1 MQQKKLGPLLLSA
14 LMTGPILGSG
24 IIILPPIAQ
33 ELFNRFATL
42 AWVVMMCLGGL
53 FAMVFAT
60 LALKFPGAEGASIA
74 VRKAF
79 GSRIGLL
86 ASTYVSL
93 AVCAGPVVILI
104 TAGETVMR
112 AFSLPPSFL
121 PGVVA
126 LLLLVSVSLLL
137 GKVTAV
143 GNIVLVA
150 SSAIALALVGGSVM
164 TMASYG
170 ISFAG
175 TSDLDP
181 VLFVRDLPILFWAI
195 TGWEILGNYSSEVKD
210 PETTIP
216 RAAIFSVAGISLVYI
231 LVALALN
238 AVSLS
243 GSGGNPEPNVAEVLV
258 PLLGNSSDLALM
270 FMTLALC
277 LCTYLMIVGGVAR
290 LIQTLARDG
299 RLHGLLARGNHQG
312 APLGAILLFAA
323 LHSLVIL
330 LLVFQMASLES
341 IISFANIF
349 FLANALLGILAAV
362 KLSTSVVFR
371 LLATLLGAGFVI
383 LILLSSPWLLCLL
396 TGVTLIFDGGHARGL
411 GGQSRSSNP

>member
-14 LMTGPILGSG
+14 LMIGPILGSG

-33 ELFNRFATL
+33 ELFGRFAIL
-42 AWVVMMCLGGL
+42 AWGVMMCLGGL

-74 VRKAF
+74 VRRAF
-79 GSRIGLL
+79 GPRIGVL

-104 TAGETVMR
+104 TAGETVMG
-112 AFSLPPSFL
+112 AFSLPPSYL

-126 LLLLVSVSLLL
+126 LLLFVSVTLLL
-137 GKVTAV
+137 RKVTAV

-164 TMASYG
+164 TIASYG

-175 TSDLDP
+175 SNDLDP
-181 VLFVRDLPILFWAI
+181 VLFVRELPILFWAI

-210 PETTIP
+210 PKTTIP
-216 RAAIFSVAGISLVYI
+216 IAAIFSVAGISLVYI

-238 AVSLS
+238 ALTLS
-243 GSGGNPEPNVAEVLV
+243 GAMVHPESGVAGVLS
-258 PLLGNSSDLALM
+258 PLLGNGSELALM
-270 FMTLALC
+270 VMTLALC

-299 RLHGLLARGNHQG
+299 RLHGALALGNHQG
-312 APLGAILLFAA
+312 APLGAILFFAA
-323 LHSLVIL
+323 SHSLVIL
-330 LLVFQMASLES
+330 LLVFHMAS
-341 IISFANIF
+341 IISFANLF

-362 KLSTSVVFR
+362 KLSTSFVFR
-371 LLATLLGAGFVI
+371 LLAILPGAGCVA

-396 TGVTLIFDGGHARGL
+396 AGVTLVFFAVNARGL
-411 GGQSRSSNP
+411 GVQARPSNP